1 LLLCLGMDINK
12 KTNNSNTRLSLYW
25 KCQLIGWSI
34 VSIYWAYTVYTRDN
48 YGIFYTLLNYVLDIS
63 IGIFLTHMYRRFALK
78 ANWSS
83 LPIKKLLI
91 RLVPTILLLAV
102 LYVLINNLKWYA
114 YWTFI
119 AGENKNLLQAIIYWD
134 PILLTGLRLMS
145 IWILA
150 YHLYHYY
157 QKEVVT
163 AKENA
168 QLSLIAK
175 QAQLD
180 NLSAQLNPH
189 FLFNSL
195 NSIKSLV
202 IENPNVA
209 RRAID
214 LLSDLLRSSLY
225 EKDKGLIS
233 IKNELA
239 LVYDYIELEKMRFEE
254 RLQLKTNIDNDLINY
269 KIPTLSIQLLVENAI
284 KHGIDLKVGGG
295 VVFLEINKQDAKICI
310 TVENPGVIN
319 NDKSA
324 GLGLKNLKKRLD
336 IQYKGKASFS
346 LIAKENDS
354 VVAKIIIPM
363 HIEDEKI

>member
-1 LLLCLGMDINK
+1 MYFFFLFLK
-12 KTNNSNTRLSLYW
+12 KIRCFVIHMSLSYTKKISKTRLYW
-25 KCQLIGWSI
+25 LCQLMGWCL
-34 VSIYWAYTVYTRDN
+34 VSTYWAYTVYTRDN
-48 YGIFYTLLNYVLDIS
+48 YGIFYTFLNYVLDVA
-63 IGIFLTHMYRRFALK
+63 IGIILTHMYRIYALK
-78 ANWSS
+78 ANWSQ

-91 RLVPTILLLAV
+91 RVIPSILLLAL
-102 LYVLINNLKWYA
+102 LYVLINNLKWYT

-119 AGENKNLLQAIIYWD
+119 AGEDKNFFEAIMYWD

-163 AKENA
+163 ARENA

-214 LLSDLLRSSLY
+214 LLSDLLRSSL
-225 EKDKGLIS
+225 
-233 IKNELA
+233 
-239 LVYDYIELEKMRFEE
+239 VYDYIELEKLRFEE
-254 RLQLKTNIDNDLINY
+254 RLQLKTNIEEDLGQY
-269 KIPTLSIQLLVENAI
+269 KIPTLSIQLLIENAI
-284 KHGIDLKVGGG
+284 KHGIDLKVDGG
-295 VVFLEINKQDAKICI
+295 VINLKIKKKDSHIHI
-310 TVENPGVIN
+310 TVENPGIIN
-319 NDKSA
+319 QNKSV
-324 GLGLKNLKKRLD
+324 GLGLENLKKRLE
-336 IQYKGKASFS
+336 IQYKGKAGFS
-346 LIAKENDS
+346 LTATENNH
-354 VVAKIIIPM
+354 VCAELIIPM
-363 HIEDEKI
+363 HINDEKI

>member
-1 LLLCLGMDINK
+1 MDINR
-12 KTNNSNTRLSLYW
+12 KTNNSNTKISLYW
-25 KCQLIGWSI
+25 ICQLTGWGI
-34 VSIYWAYTVYTRDN
+34 VSLYWAYTVYTRDN
-48 YGIFYTLLNYVLDIS
+48 YGVLYTFLNYLLDAS
-63 IGIFLTHMYRRFALK
+63 IGILLTHVYRKFALK
-78 ANWSS
+78 AGWKQLS
-83 LPIKKLLI
+83 IKKLLVSA
-91 RLVPTILLLAV
+91 VPEIFLLAV
-102 LYVLINNLKWYA
+102 LYMLINNLKWHFF
-114 YWTFI
+114 WTVLI
-119 AGENKNLLQAIIYWD
+119 GEEKYILESLTFWD
-134 PILLTGLRLMS
+134 PIFITGLRLMS

-168 QLSLIAK
+168 QLSIIAK

-202 IENPNVA
+202 IENPDTA

-225 EKDKGLIS
+225 EKDTDLIP
-233 IKNELA
+233 IKEELA
-239 LVYDYIELEKMRFEE
+239 LVQDYIELEKMRFEE
-254 RLQLKTNIDNDLINY
+254 RLQLELNIDKSLLNF
-269 KIPTLSIQLLVENAI
+269 KIPTLSIQLLIENAI

-295 VVFLEINKQDAKICI
+295 AVFLKINKQDGNIYI

-319 NDKSA
+319 LDKLV
-324 GLGLKNLKKRLD
+324 GLGLKNLKKRLE

-346 LIAKENDS
+346 LIAKENDC
-354 VVAKIIIPM
+354 VVAEIIIPM
-363 HIEDEKI
+363 DIDHEKI